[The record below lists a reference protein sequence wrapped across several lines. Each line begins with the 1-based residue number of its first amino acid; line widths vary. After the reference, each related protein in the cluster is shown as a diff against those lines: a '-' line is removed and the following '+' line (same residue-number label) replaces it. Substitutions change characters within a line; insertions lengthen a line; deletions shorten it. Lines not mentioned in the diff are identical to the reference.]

1 MARATKEKKKI
12 DGSRHKGK
20 RKKKMARTIL
30 KHLFNVV
37 GRLLLHRI
45 ADPEY

>member
-1 MARATKEKKKI
+1 MARATKEKE
-12 DGSRHKGK
+12 
-20 RKKKMARTIL
+20 KKMACAIL